1 MISFLMPKVIMLA
14 ILEGDG
20 GPFDFNAT
28 LPLMGIQFILLVV
41 ILTIIFYKPVS
52 KVIDDREIYIN
63 SNLKQA
69 YDTLL
74 KSEELYNQYENKL
87 QDAKK
92 NAEDIVAKAEIEAK
106 NNVDIE
112 IAKARSEASILIKET
127 NKKLEDEKFSALQ
140 KLEIQIDELSQLI
153 KDKLI
158 GKEIV
163 I

>member
-20 GPFDFNAT
+20 GLFDFNAT

>member
-20 GPFDFNAT
+20 GLFDFNAT

-87 QDAKK
+87 QNAKK

-106 NNVDIE
+106 KNVDIE
-112 IAKARSEASILIKET
+112 IAKARSEASIIIKET

-158 GKEIV
+158 GKEIA

>member
-1 MISFLMPKVIMLA
+1 
-14 ILEGDG
+14 
-20 GPFDFNAT
+20 
-28 LPLMGIQFILLVV
+28 MGIQFILLVV

-92 NAEDIVAKAEIEAK
+92 NAEDIGAKAEIEAK

>member
-1 MISFLMPKVIMLA
+1 
-14 ILEGDG
+14 
-20 GPFDFNAT
+20 
-28 LPLMGIQFILLVV
+28 
-41 ILTIIFYKPVS
+41 
-52 KVIDDREIYIN
+52 VIDDREIYIN

-92 NAEDIVAKAEIEAK
+92 NAEDIGAKAEIEAK